1 MFLIYIS
8 LLKQVMDLFGTLIT
22 HIAMFSHLHMTKS
35 CKTHNCQLCSYIFNF
50 FFTYMKND
58 SADLITHAERMTSWI
73 SHMKRCSGLSPWFI
87 LHTNTLF

>member
-35 CKTHNCQLCSYIFNF
+35 CKTHNCQLCSYIINI
-50 FFTYMKND
+50 FFT
-58 SADLITHAERMTSWI
+58 
-73 SHMKRCSGLSPWFI
+73 
-87 LHTNTLF
+87 